1 MIDFKHLYET
11 YAADVY
17 RFSLWLGREG
27 AEAEDI
33 TSETFVRAWARRD
46 DIRTETLKAYLF
58 AIARNV
64 YLEGRRKG
72 RRYTALED
80 VHADPAPGP
89 DRLLEAR
96 MELERV
102 RETLRKLPEEDRA
115 AFLMRAEHEL
125 PYEEIA
131 RVLALSLS
139 SAKVKVHRVRR
150 RLLIDRMEREGS

>member
-1 MIDFKHLYET
+1 
-11 YAADVY
+11 
-17 RFSLWLGREG
+17 
-27 AEAEDI
+27 
-33 TSETFVRAWARRD
+33 
-46 DIRTETLKAYLF
+46 
-58 AIARNV
+58 
-64 YLEGRRKG
+64 
-72 RRYTALED
+72 
-80 VHADPAPGP
+80 
-89 DRLLEAR
+89 